1 MFLNFIP
8 RCEDDPTFWASV
20 GWYGVLVV
28 CTWMAIVYLRL
39 GLRSVEWLFSRDRT
53 DWVAL
58 WTKLFFAPFG
68 SGHLY
73 LLNGENEV
81 LRSERA
87 CLVVLAD
94 EEGVNG
100 SAYLVPRCE
109 LIQNGRITYHRC
121 RPKKHTYAPT
131 IVLVNGKQPVHR
143 DLVGYHTGN
152 FIFSARPIASGLLA
166 ALRQKDTKAEAAL
179 P

>member
-1 MFLNFIP
+1 MFFSFIP
-8 RCEDDPTFWASV
+8 SGEDEQALLASV
-20 GWYGVLVV
+20 GAYGVLLICACVV
-28 CTWMAIVYLRL
+28 LVHLWL
-39 GLRSVEWLFSRDRT
+39 GYRSVVWLVHRDRT

-58 WTKLFFAPFG
+58 WTKLFIAPLG
-68 SGHLY
+68 SGYLY

-94 EEGVNG
+94 EESLGG

-109 LIQNGRITYHRC
+109 QIQSGRITFHRC
-121 RPKKHTYAPT
+121 QPEQYEYGRD
-131 IVLVNGKQPVHR
+131 IVLVNGKPPVHW
-143 DLVGYHTGN
+143 DLVGCHSGN
-152 FIFSARPIASGLLA
+152 FIFSPRPIATGLLA
-166 ALRQKDTKAEAAL
+166 ALRQKDSKADAAL